1 MHKLEQTMLTGG
13 FLSKRLY
20 VPRTIWYQSVVRLPA
35 ADSKISACQTLT
47 VAFSRIATQS
57 RNGALNLLVEAGGGP
72 EGDVER
78 MTILKEL
85 ESLEAIALQVQSK
98 LSKKLSFIH
107 RPGKN
112 GAAPLSISTNQG
124 YQEDQQGPLTGGN
137 ASVHNLASYD
147 WSGSTEEPMPTS
159 SSGSTLSHEKSIKKG
174 SSSSDAGSGGLKSQW
189 KSFSKSVQ
197 KSIANDRV

>member
-20 VPRTIWYQSVVRLPA
+20 VPRTIWYQSAVRLPA
-35 ADSKISACQTLT
+35 ADSKISACQALS
-47 VAFSRIATQS
+47 AALGRITTQS
-57 RNGALNLLVEAGGGP
+57 RNRALNLLVEAGGGQ

-85 ESLEAIALQVQSK
+85 ESLEAVAHQVQAK

-112 GAAPLSISTNQG
+112 GAAPLTIATNQG

-137 ASVHNLASYD
+137 ASVYNLASYD
-147 WSGSTEEPMPTS
+147 WSASTEEP
-159 SSGSTLSHEKSIKKG
+159 SIKKVA
-174 SSSSDAGSGGLKSQW
+174 SNSEAGSGGLKSQW